1 MSRDSSHHHRKPPR
15 RSPAL
20 TAGSMHP
27 RPRDDTPSA
36 SDSSP
41 ERSGHPSVVKSPHTG
56 RVLKRTRTGPPLV
69 PITYAEATEP
79 LLSFPADFDEE
90 PVKEPLPPPV
100 VTSEEALTALQDELL
115 GCLRSVYP
123 LLDQLDALLHPDASY
138 PPWLAHHTRQI
149 HDRVRE
155 DSVVAPAP
163 APTTYASVTAP
174 HVTTADS
181 HPRPAPPPVTKS
193 TRPDR
198 PSAPCPA
205 SLPTKA
211 SKQQKASPTP
221 RRDAHHSHHRLILR
235 WTTSPP
241 PINQCAPVMAL
252 ATVLGDATLEHR
264 SSSHI
269 RGVNWTGSGN
279 LVIHTRAP
287 YTASQLAAV
296 HGAAVIEIVRRECG
310 QFLGPAVLESD
321 TPWIPVVVH
330 GIPARALV
338 DSLKS
343 DQEDF
348 WTALEGTG
356 NGPAEVKAIRV
367 LCRDEDLE
375 VREALSMRLTFSDA
389 GAAKRFL
396 SAGAFLFGTH
406 CRVSRYSPRLRRRPS

>member
-20 TAGSMHP
+20 TAGSVHP

-90 PVKEPLPPPV
+90 PVKEPSPPPV
-100 VTSEEALTALQDELL
+100 VTSEEALMALQDELL

-123 LLDQLDALLHPDASY
+123 LLDQLDALLHPDAPY

-155 DSVVAPAP
+155 DSVVAPRP
-163 APTTYASVTAP
+163 CSLHYPS
-174 HVTTADS
+174 
-181 HPRPAPPPVTKS
+181 RPALGTMPGVFAHKS
-193 TRPDR
+193 QQAAEGVVHPATRRTPL
-198 PSAPCPA
+198 PSPA
-205 SLPTKA
+205 DPSL
-211 SKQQKASPTP
+211 
-221 RRDAHHSHHRLILR
+221 DHL
-235 WTTSPP
+235 SPP
-241 PINQCAPVMAL
+241 PIDQRAPVTAL

-264 SSSHI
+264 SASHI

-375 VREALSMRLTFSDA
+375 VREAPMLVRPNGSSPLVLFSSEPIVACLVTARGQDVA
-389 GAAKRFL
+389 LRDCFWFNAFPFTLPTLLRPFL
-396 SAGAFLFGTH
+396 L
-406 CRVSRYSPRLRRRPS
+406 